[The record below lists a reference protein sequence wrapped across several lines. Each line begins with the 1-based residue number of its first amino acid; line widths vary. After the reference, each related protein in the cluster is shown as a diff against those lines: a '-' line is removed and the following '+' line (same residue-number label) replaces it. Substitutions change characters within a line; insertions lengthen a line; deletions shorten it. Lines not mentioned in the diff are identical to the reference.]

1 MVHGQ
6 VDLLAMKCSC
16 HSWVKTFFFIRTFAE
31 DLEPQWECE
40 EQHHYSRRG
49 VAAAVCFGPWYYAAL

>member
-16 HSWVKTFFFIRTFAE
+16 HSWVKTFFF
-31 DLEPQWECE
+31 
-40 EQHHYSRRG
+40 Y
-49 VAAAVCFGPWYYAAL
+49 